1 MKSPY
6 LLRSASKPVQAHAAV
21 LAIIAFSVILV
32 LGDSTPR
39 VWASGECSDAYWD
52 QILQVSWKNWPQPAS
67 NPPRSTNGL
76 QPRGE
81 YQGSSSLASSG
92 NALSENDSLA
102 AATQQNS
109 SAVSWE
115 SMIREA
121 LAQELLSDTDRE
133 LILEAY
139 QERRWEPLL
148 ITPGLQPSAE
158 ASKLIQRIGGLE
170 SDAIDT
176 KPYQPEALQE
186 GLTQLGKLR
195 KGPDP
200 AVKSSLR
207 ELLQHF
213 QTKTAGSE
221 PFQLCQN
228 PDLSKLLQTALASS
242 GSDIRRSATAI
253 QASVARWHQQ
263 LGAQTSWVDVRLASN
278 LLKFAHD
285 MQQFP
290 REQLV
295 AALTGKAS
303 LGDLIRSLEPSSP
316 HYPPLRSAYLTY
328 RNLARK
334 GTQKIIHAQA
344 SVRPG
349 ARGPLV
355 HTLQE
360 RLQEEGY
367 YQGDLRGHYD
377 AATVEAVKRFQA
389 QHLQDADG
397 VLGAKT
403 VLWLNVSYE
412 KKAKMI
418 EQSLEALRKSEARQF
433 DRFVLINVPQFVLEY
448 FKDGKLQSTRR
459 VIVGKAS
466 GKKVKAL
473 GRLIGENH
481 TPTLVSKINQVI
493 FNPRW
498 YVSDRISLE
507 LGLQASDDPN
517 YFDRLGYVRMAS
529 TYPWGAPR
537 LYQRPGPSNPLGRV
551 KFEFPN
557 PYAVFLHDT
566 PKKQLFR
573 HARRDFSH
581 GCMRLEGAVDF
592 AQMLLK
598 DDQNPTADK
607 TGQYLADNQQKH
619 IELQHPVPIIIEYS
633 MASSD
638 TSGHIVFCGDPYN
651 WFEKLG

>member
-6 LLRSASKPVQAHAAV
+6 PLGFPSRPARARAVV
-21 LAIIAFSVILV
+21 LAIIACGV
-32 LGDSTPR
+32 LLIVGNSTPS

-52 QILQVSWKNWPQPAS
+52 QILQVSWKSWPRPAADS
-67 NPPRSTNGL
+67 APATNSL
-76 QPRGE
+76 RPRGE
-81 YQGSSSLASSG
+81 YPGDPPLASAGNASSEHSSLSAATHQSSS
-92 NALSENDSLA
+92 
-102 AATQQNS
+102 TP
-109 SAVSWE
+109 SWE
-115 SMIREA
+115 NLIRDA

-133 LILEAY
+133 LLLEVY

-148 ITPGLQPSAE
+148 ITPGFQVSADTD
-158 ASKLIQRIGGLE
+158 KLIQRLGELE
-170 SDAIDT
+170 SDAVDT
-176 KPYQPEALQE
+176 KPYQLEALQE
-186 GLTQLGKLR
+186 GLTRLGRLR

-200 AVKSSLR
+200 AVRSSLR
-207 ELLQHF
+207 EMLQHF
-213 QTKTAGSE
+213 QTKAAVAE

-228 PDLSKLLQTALASS
+228 PDLAKLLQTALASS
-242 GSDIRRSATAI
+242 EPETRRSATAM
-253 QASVARWHQQ
+253 QAAVARWHQQ
-263 LGAQTSWVDVRLASN
+263 LAAQTSWVDVRLASS

-290 REQLV
+290 RERIV
-295 AALTGKAS
+295 AALAGKAP

-316 HYPPLRSAYLTY
+316 HYQPLRSAYLIY

-334 GTQKIIHAQA
+334 GAQKIIHSQA

-349 ARGPLV
+349 AKGPLV
-355 HTLQE
+355 HALQE

-403 VLWLNVSYE
+403 VVWLNVPYE
-412 KKAKMI
+412 KKVQMI
-418 EQSLEALRKSEARQF
+418 AQSLDALRKSEARQF
-433 DRFVLINVPQFVLEY
+433 DRFVRINVPQFVLEY
-448 FKDGKLQSTRR
+448 FKDGKLESTRR

-466 GKKVKAL
+466 GKKVKAQ

-507 LGLQASDDPN
+507 LDVEASKDPN

-537 LYQRPGPSNPLGRV
+537 LYQRPGPYNPLGRV

-566 PKKQLFR
+566 PKKQLFL

-581 GCMRLEGAVDF
+581 GCMRLEGAVGF

-607 TGQYLADNQQKH
+607 TDQYLADNQQKH
-619 IELQHPVPIIIEYS
+619 IELQHPVPIIIEYA

-638 TSGHIVFCGDPYN
+638 ASGHIVFCGDPYN